1 MGDGRIV
8 SLARR
13 LLRLGIGR
21 GAHLRRHPP
30 SVRRPCHSVA
40 DLRLDILQALGAP
53 PRLACQM
60 LVLEIALMA
69 SADAIQAPLCSLGF
83 REARR
88 KVAQGRVG
96 GSTCGS
102 GALQVCVRLLR
113 GMLSGPLLTGQR
125 LGSP

>member
-1 MGDGRIV
+1 MGDGRHV
-8 SLARR
+8 SRVRR

-21 GAHLRRHPP
+21 GAHPRRHPP

-40 DLRLDILQALGAP
+40 DLRLDVLQALGAP

-60 LVLEIALMA
+60 LVLEIALMP
-69 SADAIQAPLCSLGF
+69 STDAIQVPLCSLGF
-83 REARR
+83 REARLQ
-88 KVAQGRVG
+88 VAQVRVG
-96 GSTCGS
+96 GSTCGI

-113 GMLSGPLLTGQR
+113 GMLSGPLLAGQR